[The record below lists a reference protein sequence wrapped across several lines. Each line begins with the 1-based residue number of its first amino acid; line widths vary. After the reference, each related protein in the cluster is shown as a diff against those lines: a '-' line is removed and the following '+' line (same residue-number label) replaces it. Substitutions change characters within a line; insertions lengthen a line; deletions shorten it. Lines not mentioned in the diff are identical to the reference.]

1 MMAKHMMAKQ
11 MCSNVS
17 QLLCWPLQTP
27 LGKLMAIMMGFIICW
42 LRRRTL
48 LRLQHLRQTQ
58 VSCQQ
63 CRAAVNVT
71 YAMVCH
77 SSDGRFYCKDCWQ
90 DVGVSSNHAKLIAY
104 PPKTVYCAGCTEPSH
119 RLLLPDL
126 SQQLSPAATWTC
138 DKCFDTTQKG
148 GNRALLWFNLA
159 PSPGETENATKSG
172 PLFYVTDFEFPTGGA
187 PGLMKNHLVARMRS
201 SSRRVLFVNHR
212 KGSKIGG
219 LGLTSRE
226 HVWNIQE
233 LQATGLLHEP
243 PVQREAYHWLVEEF
257 PASGIV
263 CPVPSY
269 YHLPSAVDMLP
280 LFASDGYLQYEP
292 MASHEEH
299 LQRLCTCHHVQALTN
314 LHTNGQPLDLRQE
327 MQACNADDVVLFL
340 GEYSC
345 CLSYACIM

>member
-1 MMAKHMMAKQ
+1 
-11 MCSNVS
+11 
-17 QLLCWPLQTP
+17 
-27 LGKLMAIMMGFIICW
+27 
-42 LRRRTL
+42 
-48 LRLQHLRQTQ
+48 
-58 VSCQQ
+58 
-63 CRAAVNVT
+63 
-71 YAMVCH
+71 MVCH

-104 PPKTVYCAGCTEPSH
+104 PPKTVYCTGCTEPSH

-148 GNRALLWFNLA
+148 GNRALLWFNPA
-159 PSPGETENATKSG
+159 PSPGETENGTKSG
-172 PLFYVTDFEFPTGGA
+172 PLFYVTDFEFPTRGA

-201 SSRRVLFVNHR
+201 SSRRILFVNHVDAMVGRGLIR
-212 KGSKIGG
+212 KVCRGKVPKLVVWGSPHVNT
-219 LGLTSRE
+219 LGTSKSCKQLDCSTNHQFKE
-226 HVWNIQE
+226 
-233 LQATGLLHEP
+233 
-243 PVQREAYHWLVEEF
+243 EAYHWLVEEF

>member
-1 MMAKHMMAKQ
+1 MAKPMMAKHMMAKQ
-11 MCSNVS
+11 VCSNVS

-159 PSPGETENATKSG
+159 LSCGETENATKSG

-187 PGLMKNHLVARMRS
+187 PGLMKNHLVARLRS
-201 SSRRVLFVNHR
+201 SSRRVLFVNHVDAMVGRGLIR
-212 KGSKIGG
+212 KVCRGKVPKLVVWGSPHVNT
-219 LGLTSRE
+219 LGTSKSCKQLDCSTNHQFKERP
-226 HVWNIQE
+226 I
-233 LQATGLLHEP
+233 TG
-243 PVQREAYHWLVEEF
+243 
-257 PASGIV
+257 
-263 CPVPSY
+263 
-269 YHLPSAVDMLP
+269 
-280 LFASDGYLQYEP
+280 
-292 MASHEEH
+292 
-299 LQRLCTCHHVQALTN
+299 
-314 LHTNGQPLDLRQE
+314 
-327 MQACNADDVVLFL
+327 
-340 GEYSC
+340 
-345 CLSYACIM
+345 